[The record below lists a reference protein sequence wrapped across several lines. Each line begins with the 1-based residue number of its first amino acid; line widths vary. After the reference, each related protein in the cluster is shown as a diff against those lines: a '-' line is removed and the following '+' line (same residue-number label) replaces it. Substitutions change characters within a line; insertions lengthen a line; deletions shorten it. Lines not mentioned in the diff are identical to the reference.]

1 MKTTI
6 CEILAASLAIA
17 AIAAI
22 PVGYWHTATYNSPGI
37 LAGFLGAI
45 VLGFLA
51 AMVAE
56 IAD

>member
-1 MKTTI
+1 MKTA
-6 CEILAASLAIA
+6 ILEVIAASLAISA
-17 AIAAI
+17 LAAI
-22 PVGYWHTATYNSPGI
+22 PVGCWHTATYNSPGI

-51 AMVAE
+51 AIVAQ

>member
-6 CEILAASLAIA
+6 CEIISASLAIA
-17 AIAAI
+17 ALAAI
-22 PVGYWHTATYNSPGI
+22 PVGAWHTATHNSPGI

>member
-6 CEILAASLAIA
+6 LEVIAAAIAIA
-17 AIAAI
+17 ALAAI
-22 PVGYWHTATYNSPGI
+22 PVGCWHTSVHNSPGI

-51 AMVAE
+51 CFVAE
-56 IAD
+56 IAG